1 MVKFEQFTK
10 DGKEK
15 PYTLSQHE
23 YKGYTAYRF
32 YNTRPFDIRTP
43 DGTQLYFRKD
53 NEKGYNRISFAE
65 ICRRID
71 NGTLNEF
78 YGDPTKEKFFYNS

>member
-1 MVKFEQFTK
+1 MKEFEQKTK

-15 PYTLSQHE
+15 PYTLSKHE
-23 YKGYTAYRF
+23 YKGYTAYRL
-32 YNTRPFDIRTP
+32 YNAHPFNIETP
-43 DGTQLYFRKD
+43 EGVTLHFRKD
-53 NEKGYNRISFAE
+53 NVKGYSKISFAE

-78 YGDPTKEKFFYNS
+78 YGDPDKEKFFYNI